1 MPFEL
6 SVILTFLV
14 SFFSALFVLPN
25 LSIIAKRIGL
35 VDVPNERKMHHV
47 PQPLVGG
54 IGIIISATFSSLVFV
69 PLGGM
74 RGYFSGLALLLL
86 VGFFDDFLELGHRKK
101 FLAQIAA
108 TSLLIY
114 LSKVQLHTFGDLL
127 GLGEIVVPTVSW
139 IIWTVTVFCVVGVT
153 NAVNMIDG
161 LDGLAGGF
169 AFIAFIAFAVLAS
182 LSSDNTLMLL
192 NLALAGAVLGFL
204 KFNWAPSELFMGDAG
219 SLCLGFSLSF
229 MAIALTQGETSSISP
244 IIVLLVLAVPIADT
258 LTVMLKR
265 IYDRKSPFKPDKTHF
280 HHILVKHGCSEK
292 QAVKILLALVIALSG
307 IGILGTILKLP
318 EPVLF
323 GIFLFYFLC
332 NFLADNFSER
342 IVSLIKAF
350 QRKEKP
356 QNCPAIVHSF
366 LKRLKANRFFR
377 GADRYEVE
385 MAITCSSYSSEFALD
400 GTLLNI
406 SRTGFLAN
414 IDKLGFVCRE
424 CVVTI
429 SFPGTAEKQL
439 IDIPV
444 EHLWMSRRGTK
455 QYHGFK
461 FCELEENQALI
472 LYEFIDK
479 LEKTVPKNTS
489 NPN

>member
-25 LSIIAKRIGL
+25 LSIIARRIGL
-35 VDVPNERKMHHV
+35 VDVPNERKIHRV

-54 IGIIISATFSSLVFV
+54 IGIVISATFSSLIFV

-86 VGFFDDFLELGHRKK
+86 VGFFDDFLEVGHRKK
-101 FLAQIAA
+101 FLAQIIA

-114 LSKVQLHTFGDLL
+114 LSKVQLHTFGNLL
-127 GLGEIVVPTVSW
+127 GLGEIVVPGVSW
-139 IIWTVTVFCVVGVT
+139 ITWSVTVFCVVGVT

-169 AFIAFIAFAVLAS
+169 SFIAFIAFAVLAS
-182 LSSDNTLMLL
+182 LSSNNTLMLL

-204 KFNWAPSELFMGDAG
+204 KFNWSPSVLFMGDAG

-229 MAIALTQGETSSISP
+229 MAIALTQGEDAVISP

-258 LTVMLKR
+258 ITVMIRR
-265 IYDRKSPFKPDKTHF
+265 IFERKSPFKPDKTHL
-280 HHILVKHGCSEK
+280 HHIFVSHGCSEK
-292 QAVKILLALVIALSG
+292 QAVRILLSLVMILSG
-307 IGILGTILKLP
+307 IGILG
-318 EPVLF
+318 VLF
-323 GIFLFYFLC
+323 EFPECVLFAVFLLYFTL
-332 NFLADNFSER
+332 NFWADGFIRKLAR
-342 IVSLIKAF
+342 IGRAF

-356 QNCPAIVHSF
+356 QNCPAIVHSLF
-366 LKRLKANRFFR
+366 KRMTSSRFFR
-377 GADRYEVE
+377 GAHRYNVE
-385 MAITCSSYSSEFALD
+385 MEITCSSYLSEFELN

-406 SRTGFLAN
+406 SRTGFFAN

-429 SFPGTAEKQL
+429 SFPEKAGNQL
-439 IDIPV
+439 VDIPV
-444 EHLWMSRRGTK
+444 EHLWMSRRGEK

-461 FCELEENQALI
+461 FLDLEQDQANI
-472 LYEFIDK
+472 LHKFIDN
-479 LEKTVPKNTS
+479 LEKNRQ
-489 NPN
+489 